1 MPARPANSNHEL
13 LFNELRIGKVDKIG
27 HDLRVQER
35 LEEVAVQIGTRHRPP
50 LALQKAK
57 DRIELAALQPHFLLR
72 MPPKQLLSAS
82 IPPDNDMLLQ

>member
-35 LEEVAVQIGTRHRPP
+35 LEEVSVQIGTRHRPP

-57 DRIELAALQPHFLLR
+57 DRYRACGSAAAFSLENATEAAFVGLDPTGQ
-72 MPPKQLLSAS
+72 
-82 IPPDNDMLLQ
+82 